1 MSNVAQLWP
10 GTVTVMWASRLD
22 SCLCFVF
29 RGSYRKKIEF

>member
-10 GTVTVMWASRLD
+10 GTSDMAG